1 MSQSN
6 IVFPKVTIGIAGS
19 STWGAGGSTNDQ
31 KNENLPN
38 MNIHNIST
46 KSAGA
51 SVATITFDKGDGF
64 IGTQT
69 QAANTSVS
77 YYEPG
82 VLSIKIDNATASA
95 SYIIKS
101 QKGY

>member
-6 IVFPKVTIGIAGS
+6 VKFPSVSIGIGAS
-19 STWGAGGSTNDQ
+19 SIWGAAGSTNDQ
-31 KNENLPN
+31 KSENLVN

-82 VLSIKIDNATASA
+82 VKSITIANATAA
-95 SYIIKS
+95 ATYIVQS